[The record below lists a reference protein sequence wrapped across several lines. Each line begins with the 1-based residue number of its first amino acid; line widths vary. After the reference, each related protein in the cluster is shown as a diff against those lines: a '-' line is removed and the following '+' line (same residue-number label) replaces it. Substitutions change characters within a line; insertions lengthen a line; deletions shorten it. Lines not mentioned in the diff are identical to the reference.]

1 MWLRFKQPL
10 VGEGALRDEP
20 KQRLRRR
27 LHVSVPLKKKRTT
40 FENRCIM
47 HCKPLNKF
55 TLCMPMDCVS
65 GDV

>member
-1 MWLRFKQPL
+1 MSPNNGYEVDYSLC
-10 VGEGALRDEP
+10 AL
-20 KQRLRRR
+20 
-27 LHVSVPLKKKRTT
+27 KRTT

-55 TLCMPMDCVS
+55 KLCMPMDCVS